1 MRFPRCIGLLAPVV
15 PQGLDPPGAV
25 GAQLVAK
32 AGSASSGSQTA
43 TQLRPARGPTGL
55 VVELLKPYWK
65 RLVIVFAAMLVEA
78 SMSLA
83 APWPLK
89 IIIDDV
95 VGVHHSRSRISWMAS
110 FAHHHDKMHLAALAA
125 LSTVAISALAA
136 LASYINNYYTES
148 IGQQVANDLRMK
160 LYSHLH
166 RLSLTYYDRNQTST
180 ILSTITDD
188 VSTVQDFA
196 SSATLSMF
204 VDLLTI
210 IGILAMMFWFKWD
223 FAIMAAAVTPL
234 LLWFIA
240 RFRRAAKKAA
250 REVRLRQSEIMGVI
264 QQGLESI
271 RAVQAFG
278 REAAEESRLSEVS
291 RATVNAALKAR
302 RVKSLISP
310 MVGITASLWTAFL
323 MWRGTSL
330 ILARTMTLGTLTVFL
345 AYLNKFFKPLQDLAK
360 MANTVAQAGVGL
372 ERIATILEADS
383 IIPERPNALE
393 PASLRGEVVFDHVSF
408 AYDAN
413 SPVLREVNLHVQP
426 GQHVAITGPTG
437 GGKTTLVS
445 LIPRFYD
452 PTTGQVQIDGVDVRD
467 FTLQALRQQIGFVL
481 QDTVLFRG
489 TIRDNIAYGRAGAT
503 RNQIIDAAKLA
514 NADEFIE
521 RMPHG
526 YETMVGE
533 RGCTLSGGQRQRI
546 GIARAVVR
554 NSRILILDEPTAA
567 LDADSEALVME
578 ALERLTKGRTVITI
592 THRLNTIRL
601 VDKIIVLSAGVVAE
615 EGTHHEL
622 LNRGEIYAQ
631 LCRVQSAPGFV
642 PEQVSRWG
650 GHCHLPI
657 GRVADGGF

>member
-1 MRFPRCIGLLAPVV
+1 MRFPRNIGLLAPVN
-15 PQGLDPPGAV
+15 PKGLHPPSAV
-25 GAQLVAK
+25 DARLLDK
-32 AGSASSGSQTA
+32 AGSESPNSQPA
-43 TQLRPARGPTGL
+43 VNLRPVRGLTSL
-55 VVELLKPYWK
+55 VVELLVPYWK
-65 RLVIVFAAMLVEA
+65 GLVIVFAAMLVEA
-78 SMSLA
+78 LMSLA

-95 VGVHHSRSRISWMAS
+95 VGVHHSRTRASWMAS

-125 LSTVAISALAA
+125 LSAVAISGLAA
-136 LASYINNYYTES
+136 LASYINNYCTES
-148 IGQQVANDLRMK
+148 IGQRVANDLRMK

-166 RLSLTYYDRNQTST
+166 RLSLTYYDCHQTST

-188 VSTVQDFA
+188 VSTIQDFA
-196 SSATLSMF
+196 SSATLSIF

-210 IGILAMMFWFKWD
+210 VGILGMMFWFKWD
-223 FAIMAAAVTPL
+223 FAIMAAAATPV

-250 REVRLRQSEIMGVI
+250 REVRLRQSEIMGVV

-278 REAAEESRLSEVS
+278 REAAEESRLGEVS

-310 MVGITASLWTAFL
+310 MVGVTASLWTAFL

-372 ERIATILEADS
+372 ERIATILEADG
-383 IIPERPNALE
+383 IIPERPNALQPE
-393 PASLRGEVVFDHVSF
+393 GVRGEVVFDHVAF

-413 SPVLREVNLHVQP
+413 SPVLREVNLHIQP

-445 LIPRFYD
+445 LLPRFYD
-452 PTTGQVQIDGVDVRD
+452 PTSGRVQIDGVDVRD
-467 FTLQALRQQIGFVL
+467 FTLQGLRQQIGFVL

-489 TIRDNIAYGRAGAT
+489 TIRDNIAYGRAGASP
-503 RNQIIDAAKLA
+503 NQIIDAARLA
-514 NADEFIE
+514 NAHEFIE

-526 YETMVGE
+526 YDTMVGE
-533 RGCTLSGGQRQRI
+533 RGSTLSGGQRQRI
-546 GIARAVVR
+546 GIARAVIR
-554 NSRILILDEPTAA
+554 DSRILILDEPTAA
-567 LDADSEALVME
+567 LDADSEAIVME

-601 VDKIIVLSAGVVAE
+601 VDKIVVLRAGVVAE
-615 EGTHHEL
+615 EGTHREL
-622 LNRGEIYAQ
+622 LNRGEVYAQ
-631 LCRVQSAPGFV
+631 LCRVQSAPEFV
-642 PEQVSRWG
+642 PEQISRWG

-657 GRVADGGF
+657 HTIADGIF